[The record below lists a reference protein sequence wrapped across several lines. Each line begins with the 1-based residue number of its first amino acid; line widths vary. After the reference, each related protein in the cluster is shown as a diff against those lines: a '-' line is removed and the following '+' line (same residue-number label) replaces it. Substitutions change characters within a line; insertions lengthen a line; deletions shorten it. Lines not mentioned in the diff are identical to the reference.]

1 MKNIVLVTSI
11 ALTTFA
17 CKNNNTPT
25 LTQPIIASETTKI
38 ELPNTP
44 ESVVRTWETQ
54 IAQNQYSLAKQI
66 STGKTLETV
75 ISLDSSN
82 AMVPSVSYIPKFQQI
97 TCKED
102 GDKATCDCV
111 IDDNIGQLNCTY
123 FLVKTKGQWLL
134 QDANSEPIETAQK
147 SAINVNKKPSKPV
160 K

>member
-25 LTQPIIASETTKI
+25 LTQPTTASETTKI

-54 IAQNQYSLAKQI
+54 IAQNQYGLAKQI

-75 ISLDSSN
+75 VSLDSSN
-82 AMVPSVSYIPKFQQI
+82 SMEPSVAYLPKFQQI
-97 TCKED
+97 TCKEV

-134 QDANSEPIETAQK
+134 QDANSEPIETASK

>member
-1 MKNIVLVTSI
+1 MKNIVLVTAI

-25 LTQPIIASETTKI
+25 LTQPITASETTKI
-38 ELPNTP
+38 ALPNTP
-44 ESVVRTWETQ
+44 ELVVRAWETE
-54 IAQNQYSLAKQI
+54 IAQNQYGLAKQI

-75 ISLDSSN
+75 VSLDSSN
-82 AMVPSVSYIPKFQQI
+82 SMEPSVAYIPKFQQI
-97 TCKED
+97 TCKEE
-102 GDKATCDCV
+102 GDKATCDCI

-123 FLVKTKGQWLL
+123 FLVKSKGQWLL